1 MIDISDENF
10 VRKNLS
16 KGVRTDFWKILT
28 AIIDKNIEH
37 LDSMHLKQMKDFE
50 RLTGEECKMEI
61 AIYNTK
67 REYLIK
73 AKELP
78 KTTIAKLVGKVAEV
92 ENFDP
97 YRKYEDFLPKNTD

>member
-16 KGVRTDFWKILT
+16 KGVRTDFWKIIT
-28 AIIDKNIEH
+28 AIIEENIKH
-37 LDSMHLKQMKDFE
+37 LDSIHLKQMKDFE
-50 RLTGEECKMEI
+50 QLTGEECKMEI

-67 REYLIK
+67 REYLVK
-73 AKELP
+73 LKELP
-78 KTTIAKLVGKVAEV
+78 KTTIDKMSGRVAEV

-97 YRKYEDFLPKNTD
+97 YRKSEDFLPKNTD